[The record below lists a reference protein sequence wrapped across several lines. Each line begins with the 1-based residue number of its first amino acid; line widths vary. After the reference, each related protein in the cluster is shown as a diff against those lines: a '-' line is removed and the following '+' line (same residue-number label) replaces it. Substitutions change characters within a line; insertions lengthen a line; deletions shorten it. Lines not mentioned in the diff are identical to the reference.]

1 MKNKILLFSLMAF
14 LCFASCDNREETYE
28 LGGVYVGET
37 VGFSIFSD
45 DGVKICVDNHFN
57 FYDRSEKTVEF
68 AFVKHYV
75 YRIQMI
81 NKIPDEGWT
90 DTIERIHI
98 QDGYVARLLRDD
110 GTYEYARFYV
120 YNIDFDQNA
129 KQFVLCKYQSNIS
142 L

>member
-1 MKNKILLFSLMAF
+1 MAVLLVFMLSLV
-14 LCFASCDNREETYE
+14 SCENREEHYE
-28 LGGVYVGET
+28 LGGVYVGEN

-45 DGVKICVDNHFN
+45 ANVRLCVDDQFN
-57 FYDRSEKTVEF
+57 FYNRSAHKVEF
-68 AFVKHYV
+68 AFVKHFV

-81 NKIPDEGWT
+81 NKIPEEGWT
-90 DTIERIHI
+90 DTIEHIHI

-120 YNIDFDQNA
+120 YNIDFDQQA
-129 KQFVLCKYQSNIS
+129 KQFVLCKYQRNIS

>member
-1 MKNKILLFSLMAF
+1 MKNKILLLFLMGIF
-14 LCFASCDNREETYE
+14 CLTSCENREESYE

-45 DGVKICVDNHFN
+45 SNVKLCVDNQFN
-57 FYDRSEKTVEF
+57 FYNRSDQTVEF

-75 YRIQMI
+75 YKIQMI
-81 NKIPDEGWT
+81 NKIPADGWT
-90 DTIERIHI
+90 DTIQHINI

-120 YNIDFDQNA
+120 YNIGFDEYA

>member
-1 MKNKILLFSLMAF
+1 MKTKGLLFILTIF

-37 VGFSIFSD
+37 VGFSIFD
-45 DGVKICVDNHFN
+45 DDNVKLCVDRHFN
-57 FYDRSEKTVEF
+57 FYNRSSQTVEF

-75 YRIQMI
+75 YKIQMI
-81 NKIPDEGWT
+81 NKIPDDGWT
-90 DTIERIHI
+90 DTIESIHI

-110 GTYEYARFYV
+110 GTYEYSRFYV